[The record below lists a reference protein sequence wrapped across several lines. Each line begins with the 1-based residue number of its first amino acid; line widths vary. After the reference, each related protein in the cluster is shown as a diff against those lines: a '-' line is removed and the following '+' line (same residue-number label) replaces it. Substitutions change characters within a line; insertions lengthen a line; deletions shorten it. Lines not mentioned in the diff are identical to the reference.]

1 MELTEDQFSKLISL
15 VNQGLDQ
22 LYERDIFLLDNRVHE
37 RAIAFRFAL
46 YFSELIKGT
55 EFDGLDLDF
64 EYNKREDDYKTTPSR
79 PNGSYPDLILHR
91 RGIQDQNVLIIEFK
105 CAWNSSSRSGDI
117 EKLQEYTLQ
126 NLENGYYYGLGIF
139 LEFVGERDEVRIFQF
154 VNGERNE

>member
-1 MELTEDQFSKLISL
+1 MKITSDQTSVLIRI
-15 VNQGLDQ
+15 VEHALDQ
-22 LYERDIFLLDNRVHE
+22 LYDRDLILFQRKVHE

-139 LEFVGERDEVRIFQF
+139 LEFVSERDEVRIFQF